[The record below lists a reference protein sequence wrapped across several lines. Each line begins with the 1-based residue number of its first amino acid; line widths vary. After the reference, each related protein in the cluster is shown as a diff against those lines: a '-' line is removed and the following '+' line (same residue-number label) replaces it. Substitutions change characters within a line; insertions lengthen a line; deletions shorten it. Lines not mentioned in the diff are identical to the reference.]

1 MNICIIAIAKRE
13 NLYIKEWVNHHL
25 NLGFDRIF
33 ICDNND
39 SGDEKIS
46 DVIDNEKVTIL
57 DYHDVKGVQSEAY
70 TKEFLNH
77 HNEYDWIAFIDIDE
91 FIMLNEKYGE
101 NIKNFLNDPIF
112 NECDIIRLCWKVYTS
127 ETELNVKNDDY
138 RVVERFKDI
147 HICGEENFAKSIIR
161 GNIEIKGSIRI
172 CGHGLYTYPKHK
184 VFSSDGKPVL
194 DNWISIGESIYDN
207 AWINH
212 YPTKTVG
219 EFIRQKYFRGGPN
232 RNGRRYSN
240 IRYFFKYNDFTNE
253 KIEYANKLIEEI
265 KGEKTK
271 KP

>member
-1 MNICIIAIAKRE
+1 MKICIIAIAKHE

-57 DYHDVKGVQSEAY
+57 DYHDVDSVQKKAY
-70 TKEFLNH
+70 TKEFLIH
-77 HNEYDWIAFIDIDE
+77 RNEYDWFVFIDIDE
-91 FIMLNEKYGE
+91 FIMLNEKYEG
-101 NIKNFLNDPIF
+101 NIKNFISDSIF

-127 ETELNVKNDDY
+127 ETELDVKNDDY

-147 HICGEENFAKSIIR
+147 HICGQEFFAKSIIR
-161 GNIEIKGSIRI
+161 GNIETKYNI
-172 CGHGLYTYPKHK
+172 CIYGHGLYLHPKNK

-194 DNWISIGESIYDN
+194 DNWVSIGKPIYDN

-219 EFIRQKYFRGGPN
+219 EFIRQKYLRGGPN
-232 RNGRRYSN
+232 HNGRKYSN
-240 IRYFFKYNDFTNE
+240 LKYFFTYNNFTNE
-253 KIEYANKLIEEI
+253 KEAYALELIKKIQKLEDVN
-265 KGEKTK
+265 
-271 KP
+271 